1 MLLYIIYNTPLIN
14 IADPSNKKECI
25 IGFINNTT
33 LLAQGKT
40 FKETHA
46 MLKNMMEQ
54 TNGVFNWSQTYN
66 SPLEMNKLALVN
78 FSRSQ
83 DKVTKA
89 VKLSLTE
96 PTQQGHKNHAI
107 DGKPQ
112 AKLLGVILD
121 SKLTWAAQHEKVRG
135 TATKFTAAFKRYT
148 KAASGIRPAEALKL
162 YNAVAVPR
170 ICYASDVWYKPP
182 HRRAKRARQQGA
194 VRLTK
199 QLESIQRQAAIAI
212 TGAMRTTAG
221 DVATV
226 HANIK
231 PIALQLK
238 ETGLKT
244 YARYASRPTSHPLYK
259 SIQKTAKRSVLRH
272 RTALHQ
278 LAEASNFKVGE
289 IETIDTTRAL
299 PSKATPHN
307 Y

>member
-1 MLLYIIYNTPLIN
+1 M
-14 IADPSNKKECI
+14 
-25 IGFINNTT
+25 
-33 LLAQGKT
+33 
-40 FKETHA
+40 
-46 MLKNMMEQ
+46 
-54 TNGVFNWSQTYN
+54 
-66 SPLEMNKLALVN
+66 
-78 FSRSQ
+78 
-83 DKVTKA
+83 
-89 VKLSLTE
+89 KLSLTE
-96 PTQQGHKNHAI
+96 PTQQGHKIHEI
-107 DGKPQ
+107 DDKPQ

-182 HRRAKRARQQGA
+182 HKTAKGARQQGA

-212 TGAMRTTAG
+212 TGALRTTAG

-259 SIQKTAKRSVLRH
+259 SIQKTAKRSVLHH

-289 IETIDTTRAL
+289 TETIDTTRAPPSEATSQL
-299 PSKATPHN
+299 PNRRKQRSIDKMG
-307 Y
+307 